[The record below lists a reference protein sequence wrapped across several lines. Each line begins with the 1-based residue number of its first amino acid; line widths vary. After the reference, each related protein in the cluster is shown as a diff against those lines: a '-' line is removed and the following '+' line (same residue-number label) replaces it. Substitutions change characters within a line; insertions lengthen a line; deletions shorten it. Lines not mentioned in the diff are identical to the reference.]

1 MKRQG
6 SAASETTA
14 EVREW
19 PSRRSAVRRRGT
31 LSVELTVDD
40 IMSLAIN
47 VVQNGWS
54 QEECRPHTGDVP
66 ITLPDPVLHEIYEAM
81 LMAGRRAAAKRMGG
95 RERAPRLRPLVGRVV
110 AADKRHSP

>member
-40 IMSLAIN
+40 IMSLAVN

-66 ITLPDPVLHEIYEAM
+66 IILPVAVLHDIYAAI
-81 LMAGRRAAAKRMGG
+81 LMASQRAACGSPPQ
-95 RERAPRLRPLVGRVV
+95 PR
-110 AADKRHSP
+110 SPRSFP

>member
-6 SAASETTA
+6 WAPSDATV

-19 PSRRSAVRRRGT
+19 PSRRSDVRRRGT
-31 LSVELTVDD
+31 LSVELTADD

-54 QEECRPHTGDVP
+54 QEECSHRGDVP
-66 ITLPDPVLHEIYEAM
+66 IILPDAVLHDIPDELRSA
-81 LMAGRRAAAKRMGG
+81 LTVG
-95 RERAPRLRPLVGRVV
+95 REIAPN
-110 AADKRHSP
+110 A

>member
-1 MKRQG
+1 MKRRG
-6 SAASETTA
+6 WAASDTTV
-14 EVREW
+14 EVGEW

-31 LSVELTVDD
+31 LSLELTADD

-66 ITLPDPVLHEIYEAM
+66 ITLPAPVLHDIYEAM
-81 LMAGRRAAAKRMGG
+81 LMASRRAAAKRMG
-95 RERAPRLRPLVGRVV
+95 RERPPPETEAPCRP
-110 AADKRHSP
+110 SQSS